1 MGNGIVP
8 EAVEMS
14 PAVFAEGL
22 GALALFSWRG
32 PWTVLP
38 DLRQVVSPFSG
49 PALVAG
55 ASIA

>member
-14 PAVFAEGL
+14 PAVVAEGL
-22 GALALFSWRG
+22 GALALFSPRG
-32 PWTVLP
+32 PWTVRP
-38 DLRQVVSPFSG
+38 DFGQVVSPFSG